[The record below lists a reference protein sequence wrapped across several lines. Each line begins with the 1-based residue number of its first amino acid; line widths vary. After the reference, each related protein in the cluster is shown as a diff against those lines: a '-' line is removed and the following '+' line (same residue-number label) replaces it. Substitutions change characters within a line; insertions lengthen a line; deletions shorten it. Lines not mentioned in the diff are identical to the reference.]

1 VLVPGSGGED
11 GDEPRRTDLAKST
24 GMPAGCWAR
33 PLTWLAVRVLGF
45 VPGSIPGAEA
55 VGAGLAAEAETEQG
69 FVVVAWRVACTPVS
83 SMLTAP

>member
-11 GDEPRRTDLAKST
+11 DAEARRTAWAKST

-33 PLTWLAVRVLGF
+33 PLIWLTVRVLGG
-45 VPGSIPGAEA
+45 VPGSIRPAVV
-55 VGAGLAAEAETEQG
+55 VGAGLLADAEAEQG
-69 FVVVAWRVACTPVS
+69 FVADWRVPCTPVS